1 MTKRE
6 EHMAAIRA
14 AKEELKT
21 AGYIHRRDLIRQI
34 HRMENEL
41 REYDRYQGEA
51 KRRRMHAADD
61 TA

>member
-14 AKEELKT
+14 AKEEMKT
-21 AGYIHRRDLIRQI
+21 AGYIHRRDLARQI

-51 KRRRMHAADD
+51 RRRRMHAADD